1 MRRKF
6 EQSARG
12 GFASLVGLLAVGLI
26 GPAQAAGL
34 SPGTD
39 GATRAPAAQCDDA
52 GEGCARIR
60 GHIPATSDIAGS
72 ETISGRP
79 QTFGPPP
86 SPFVSGLGA
95 AGRAAAD
102 AVSRGLFFLQVSH
115 DQTAR

>member
-60 GHIPATSDIAGS
+60 GHIPAASDIAGAG
-72 ETISGRP
+72 TIGGPPAS
-79 QTFGPPP
+79 FGPPP
-86 SPFVSGLGA
+86 APLDSGRG
-95 AGRAAAD
+95 
-102 AVSRGLFFLQVSH
+102 AVSRDLFLLQVSH